1 MKVEILRIGPE
12 SVPSIAPLTAAFRVA
27 LLSYKGIAALP
38 DLAAARCELQE
49 YLDAGWPVCL
59 ARLGGE
65 AVGYMVLRIEEP
77 NVWVESIFVRADHRR
92 QGIASRL
99 FAEAE
104 AMAAQRGEE
113 TVFNYVHPNNHGMIA
128 FLASRGYTVLNL
140 IEIRKPYAGE
150 EVKATIQ
157 VGEHRFDY

>member
-49 YLDAGWPVCL
+49 YLDAGWPVC
-59 ARLGGE
+59 
-65 AVGYMVLRIEEP
+65 LRIEEP